1 MSTRDRRE
9 EALSSL
15 ARLAALPDAPPLVV
29 VDDASRDGTAE
40 AVRDRFPGAVEIIV
54 LLESR
59 GAAARTAGVARARTP
74 YVAFADDDSWYAPGA
89 LARAAWLMDSHPRMG
104 LLAAR
109 VLVGDDERLDATCRA
124 MAASPLCPRR
134 PLPGPAVLGF
144 LACGAVVRRDAYLQV
159 GGFEGRYGV
168 GGEESLLAMDLAAA
182 GWDLAYVEA
191 VVAHHHPAGGGRRPG
206 RRAAQLR
213 NDLWTAWLRRPAGTA
228 VRRSVALAT
237 AAAREPRT
245 LAAGTARALAG
256 LPWVLRERRALP
268 DHVEAQARA
277 VQGLEAWT

>member
-1 MSTRDRRE
+1 MSTRDRRA
-9 EALSSL
+9 EALASL
-15 ARLAALPDAPPLVV
+15 TRLVALGDAPPLIL

-40 AVRDRFPGAVEIIV
+40 AVRARFPGAVEV
-54 LLESR
+54 VALHESR

-74 YVAFADDDSWYAPGA
+74 YVAFADDDSWYAPRA
-89 LARAAWLMDSHPRMG
+89 LAHAARLLDAHPR
-104 LLAAR
+104 LALVAAR
-109 VLVGDDERLDATCRA
+109 VLVGDEERVDPTCQA
-124 MAASPLCPRR
+124 MADSPICARR

-168 GGEESLLAMDLAAA
+168 GGEEALLAMDLAAA
-182 GWDLAYVEA
+182 GWDLAYADA

-213 NDLWTAWLRRPAGTA
+213 NEMWTTWLRRPAGTA
-228 VRRSVALAT
+228 VRRSVALVAG
-237 AAAREPRT
+237 AAREPRT
-245 LAAGTARALAG
+245 LAEGTARALAG

-277 VQGLEAWT
+277 VQGFAAWT